1 MYYGGVI
8 TATMKDFKK
17 MCMTANLLGYAE
29 GIGAI
34 PKYND
39 TDIVNLCAFII
50 EHHSMDDGVRHI
62 TMDELK
68 RLITGFYNE
77 RRTNS

>member
-8 TATMKDFKK
+8 SAPMADFKK
-17 MCMTANLLGYAE
+17 MCITANLLGYAE

-34 PKYND
+34 PKYDDND
-39 TDIVNLCAFII
+39 IINLCAYII
-50 EHHSMDDGVRHI
+50 AHHPMDGGSRHI
-62 TMDELK
+62 TMEDLK